1 MCQIFLMI
9 IQKIMNVLMK
19 IPKIFYSQNNFKSF
33 CEDIVYYSRF
43 VLYIK
48 RRAMKLLSL
57 ILVNQIFTT
66 ECTALLIEDFQHQR
80 HSNSIRYIWELRL
93 YLLCNEFRKYCCESK
108 ETQNVKTF
116 YKEAFSL
123 VTIWIQNSIV
133 NHLWYSFF

>member
-1 MCQIFLMI
+1 
-9 IQKIMNVLMK
+9 MNVLMK
-19 IPKIFYSQNNFKSF
+19 IPKIFNSQNIFKSF
-33 CEDIVYYSRF
+33 CENIVYYSRF

-66 ECTALLIEDFQHQR
+66 ECTALLIEDIQHQR